1 MKAPEMEAY
10 AKLVPSPSQDTQPHW
25 DGLTEH
31 RYLLQKCVGCGK
43 IRHYPR
49 PVCDA
54 CYSMKVEWVAAS
66 GHGIVHSWTVTF
78 HPFHPGWKGDLP
90 YTLVTAEL
98 DEGVRMNAQL
108 RDADAVTL
116 KVGLAVRI
124 DYELAKE
131 GLTLPVLRLA

>member
-1 MKAPEMEAY
+1 MHAND
-10 AKLVPSPSQDTQPHW
+10 KLVPSPSRDTQPHW
-25 DGLTEH
+25 DGLNEH
-31 RYLLQKCVGCGK
+31 RYLLQKCSDCGK

-54 CYSMKVEWVAAS
+54 CFSMNVEWVEAS
-66 GHGIVHSWTVTF
+66 GHGKIYSWTITH

-90 YTLVTAEL
+90 YILVTAEL

-108 RDADAVTL
+108 RGADPAAL
-116 KVGLAVRI
+116 KIGARVKI

-131 GLTLPVLRLA
+131 GLTLPVLRLAE